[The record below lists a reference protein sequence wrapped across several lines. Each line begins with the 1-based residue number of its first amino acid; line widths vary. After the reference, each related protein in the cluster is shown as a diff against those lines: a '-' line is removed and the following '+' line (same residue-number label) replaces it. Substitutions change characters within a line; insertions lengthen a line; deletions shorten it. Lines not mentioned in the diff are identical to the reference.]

1 MSLPDRLLWIDW
13 TSAAIVGVATLS
25 LCDWL
30 SKYGGLPRHVL
41 LGVGLANLAYA
52 GFALSL
58 CIRPT
63 RSVRLIGV
71 LVAANLAWS
80 LICVGVLFGHRTAVT
95 PLALLHL
102 GGEAVYVAGL
112 ALLEWRHRG
121 RLAQGQIGGM
131 HRSTALDAAR
141 PPRAKS
147 AK

>member
-1 MSLPDRLLWIDW
+1 MSLADRLLWIDW
-13 TSAAIVGVATLS
+13 ISATVVGVATLS
-25 LCDWL
+25 LCDSL

-52 GFALSL
+52 GFTLSL

-80 LICVGVLFGHRTAVT
+80 LICVGLLFGHWTAVT
-95 PLALLHL
+95 PLAFLHL

-121 RLAQGQIGGM
+121 RLAQGLIGRM
-131 HRSTALDAAR
+131 RRSTAFDGAR
-141 PPRAKS
+141 PPRAES
-147 AK
+147 AE

>member
-1 MSLPDRLLWIDW
+1 M
-13 TSAAIVGVATLS
+13 AIVGVATLS

-80 LICVGVLFGHRTAVT
+80 LICVGLLFGHRTAVT
-95 PLALLHL
+95 PLALLLL

-112 ALLEWRHRG
+112 ALIKGIRLAREASAQGGAAYSWKQAAIWAMFFCITRLRG
-121 RLAQGQIGGM
+121 RSREASM
-131 HRSTALDAAR
+131 VPHA
-141 PPRAKS
+141 
-147 AK
+147 